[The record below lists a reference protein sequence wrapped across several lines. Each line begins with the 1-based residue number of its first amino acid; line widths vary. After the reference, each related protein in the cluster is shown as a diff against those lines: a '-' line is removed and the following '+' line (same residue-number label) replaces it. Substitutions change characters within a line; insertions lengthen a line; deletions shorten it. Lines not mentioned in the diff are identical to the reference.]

1 MRKQKDKTVASPNL
15 SKSRLSFVTNFVV
28 EMVPDPSDSILE
40 ANEPSG
46 GMLAGLNDDIDN
58 DQMPSDEDLDGDDDP
73 EMLAELEKR
82 QE

>member
-1 MRKQKDKTVASPNL
+1 
-15 SKSRLSFVTNFVV
+15 
-28 EMVPDPSDSILE
+28 MVPDPSDSILE

-58 DQMPSDEDLDGDDDP
+58 DQMPSDEELDGDDDP